1 MPKGKGQGGQEQE
14 PNKAKAQFKA
24 PPAGFTPAPSPEAAK
39 EFASKKPLVKPPP
52 MGKGQASSSTG
63 GQQWLGSMYCLTN
76 FAQHGKNN
84 MDISLRHLKVK
95 EKAKGKES
103 KGESSEESFDYQQH
117 LASFLGCIEL
127 ENQTRCR
134 YQLHVLRPS
143 SPLPVKEEQSPTSPA
158 DRTGFCSNF
167 RWNKRTHHPV
177 LSGQRNHFQ
186 LLNSSKLRR
195 LAQSCFVVMCS
206 SCIKMLSCISC
217 KGTKGHV
224 LHQEG

>member
-1 MPKGKGQGGQEQE
+1 MWVPKGKGQGGQEQE
-14 PNKAKAQFKA
+14 PNKVKAQFKA

-76 FAQHGKNN
+76 VAQHGKNN
-84 MDISLRHLKVK
+84 MDISLRYLKVK
-95 EKAKGKES
+95 EKAQGKEP
-103 KGESSEESFDYQQH
+103 KGESSEESFDCQQH
-117 LASFLGCIEL
+117 LTSFLGCIQL

-143 SPLPVKEEQSPTSPA
+143 SPLLVKEEQSPTSPA

-167 RWNKRTHHPV
+167 RWNKRNPPPSAVRPRKLPV
-177 LSGQRNHFQ
+177 AEQRQ
-186 LLNSSKLRR
+186 AATLGP
-195 LAQSCFVVMCS
+195 VMLC
-206 SCIKMLSCISC
+206 C
-217 KGTKGHV
+217 HV
-224 LHQEG
+224 